1 MPDLFPIGYRFT
13 LLFGR
18 PFKVVEY
25 QQRTGDDGEP
35 VGPVHY
41 VVEDQDGVRSVQ
53 SHEFIR
59 SMGTRIEDEERKP

>member
-1 MPDLFPIGYRFT
+1 VADLFPIGYRFT

-25 QQRTGDDGEP
+25 QQRTGGDGEP
-35 VGPVHY
+35 GPVHY
-41 VVEDQDGVRSVQ
+41 VAENQDGDRSVQ

-59 SMGTRIEDEERKP
+59 SMGTRIEDEES